1 MKYLAFDSNYF
12 CWRAHHST
20 GAMSFAG
27 AGTGVIYGFL
37 SQLYI
42 LSKTFDSSNP
52 LFFWDSRKSH
62 RKRTFPG
69 YKDRGEQTEEE
80 KEDRLEAMRQME
92 VLRSEILPLLGFR
105 NIFIQT
111 GLEADD
117 LIARFVRDN
126 PQTTIVLTNDDDL
139 LQLVDDCTMYSPSR
153 KTSYN
158 NKSFI
163 KEYGIPPREWR
174 RVKQIA
180 GCTSDKVPGVEGIGN
195 VFALQYIKK
204 EMKKDSKRYNNII
217 SKESRKMIKRN
228 RLLVNLPHPKTK
240 GIELQKEK
248 FNLEGFL
255 AVCAL
260 YGLNKLEEQAGDWE
274 NLFRRF

>member
-37 SQLYI
+37 SQLLL
-42 LSKTFDSSNP
+42 LSRQFDIRNP
-52 LFFWDSRKSH
+52 LFFWDSRKSY
-62 RKRTFPG
+62 RKLSYSG

-80 KEDRLEAMRQME
+80 KEDRLEAIRQMSI
-92 VLRSEILPLLGFR
+92 LRQEILPLLGFR

-126 PQTTIVLTNDDDL
+126 PQTTLVLTNDDDL
-139 LQLVDDCTMYSPSR
+139 LQLVDDCTLYSPSR
-153 KTSYN
+153 KTSFN
-158 NKSFI
+158 NRSFK
-163 KEYGIPPREWR
+163 KEYGIHPREWAW
-174 RVKQIA
+174 VKQIA
-180 GCTSDKVPGVEGIGN
+180 GCSSDKVPGVNGIGN

-204 EMKKDSKRYNNII
+204 EMKKDTIRYNNIT
-217 SKESRKMIKRN
+217 SKESRKKIKRN
-228 RLLVNLPHPKTK
+228 RLLVNLPHPRTK
-240 GIELQKEK
+240 GIELQDEE